1 MIMATIV
8 KFNININILSSFK
21 SPDHHYMI
29 MMTMGMNMTMTMTM
43 MMMKM
48 RTVVRMMTW
57 SPSPM
62 SPAVFP
68 RLPPWTVFKK
78 SSSCSLKCFQQ
89 HSDNFPFLHNPQTF
103 LLVCSHR
110 QLIAAQ
116 LASEKSEIIDK
127 SRKNLILKT
136 ASNIWAVLKVKV
148 WENYDDILRLKL
160 VASMQETVT

>member
-21 SPDHHYMI
+21 TPDHHYMI
-29 MMTMGMNMTMTMTM
+29 MLTMVVM
-43 MMMKM
+43 M
-48 RTVVRMMTW
+48 MMTW

-68 RLPPWTVFKK
+68 RLPPWAVFKK

-89 HSDNFPFLHNPQTF
+89 HSDNFLFLHDPLF
-103 LLVCSHR
+103 LFVWSHR

-127 SRKNLILKT
+127 SRHTLMLKT

-148 WENYDDILRLKL
+148 WENDDDILRLKL

>member
-21 SPDHHYMI
+21 TPDHHYMI
-29 MMTMGMNMTMTMTM
+29 MLTMVVM
-43 MMMKM
+43 M
-48 RTVVRMMTW
+48 MMTW

-68 RLPPWTVFKK
+68 RLPPWAVFKK

-89 HSDNFPFLHNPQTF
+89 HSDNFPFLHNPQNF

-127 SRKNLILKT
+127 SRHTLMLKT
-136 ASNIWAVLKVKV
+136 ASNIWAVLKV
-148 WENYDDILRLKL
+148 WENDDDVWRLKL